1 MREFFSRFW
10 AILKNVLIILLALLI
25 VFGPVAAL
33 VTVASIWWPVW
44 TYYIVIPVCLVW
56 IVCSIYAAAIPMIKS
71 LFHFDEDDYDD
82 PYGI

>member
-10 AILKNVLIILLALLI
+10 AILKNVLIVLFALLI

-44 TYYIVIPVCLVW
+44 TYYIVIPVCIAW
-56 IVCSIYAAAIPMIKS
+56 IVCSAYAAFPIIKS
-71 LFHFDEDDYDD
+71 LFHFDD
-82 PYGI
+82 